1 MYEKYAKLEKALF
14 KLEQILV
21 MIPFVVIFITV
32 VIQVVQRF
40 FNLPLPDTTDMS
52 IFGQACFTFFCI
64 GMLVYLDGHITI
76 EVHKMIKNRS
86 VLFVI
91 EIIKNILT
99 LVFAAVFI
107 YLGWDLF
114 FYAFQ
119 GGSATMAMR
128 LPLWIPYGSMLIGL
142 VLMVVHCIDETIKLC
157 YRKKHNLPFTDEVD
171 VESMR

>member
-1 MYEKYAKLEKALF
+1 MYEKYTKLEKALF

-21 MIPFVVIFITV
+21 MIPFVVIFVTV
-32 VIQVVQRF
+32 VVQVVQRF

-64 GMLVYLDGHITI
+64 GMLVHLDGHITI
-76 EVHKMIKNRS
+76 EVHKMIKQRD
-86 VLFVI
+86 VLFVV
-91 EIIKNILT
+91 EMIKNVLT
-99 LVFAAVFI
+99 LVFAAIFI

-114 FYAFQ
+114 IYAFQ

-142 VLMVVHCIDETIKLC
+142 ILMVVHTIGAMMKLC
-157 YRKKHNLPFTDEVD
+157 YCKKHNLPFTDEED
-171 VESMR
+171 IESMR